1 MFVMDSS
8 QELNVIFDDIFG
20 DTRRT
25 ALYKTALM
33 ELSKENPKWVSN
45 FVRYRKWDEETR
57 LWWIEYLDKNIETM
71 EIAQL
76 LSAKVFVLRAQ
87 NGVTL

>member
-1 MFVMDSS
+1 MAFS
-8 QELNVIFDDIFG
+8 QELNIVFDDLF
-20 DTRRT
+20 DNTRRT
-25 ALYKTALM
+25 ALYEAALM

-45 FVRYRKWDEETR
+45 FVRYRKWNEETR

-76 LSAKVFVLRAQ
+76 LSAKVFILRAQ
-87 NGVTL
+87 NGITL